1 MISKII
7 MSGCLLLSVI
17 SIKFDICLDTL
28 YFVEKH
34 TLYKLFIAT
43 SNIKQAQPRSKAT
56 IRYFKNQIKLI
67 SRTHFRIV

>member
-28 YFVEKH
+28 YFDEKH
-34 TLYKLFIAT
+34 RLYILFIA
-43 SNIKQAQPRSKAT
+43 
-56 IRYFKNQIKLI
+56 I
-67 SRTHFRIV
+67 SDIHAGAAAVKSYNSIF

>member
-56 IRYFKNQIKLI
+56 I
-67 SRTHFRIV
+67 